1 MMTSS
6 NESPPGIAR
15 KLGGMLSRVLGA
27 ALLVGFAAWSELA
40 ILFQSPLPRW
50 QRLGVAALI
59 ALILLAGA
67 LSVLAQAW
75 RRLVLPV
82 VLVVLIGMVSWWSSI
97 RPSDTR
103 DWTPDVSRKPLVTIK
118 GDDVEIRNVRNFAWK
133 TGEVAETEQ
142 WQDRIYSLSDLKGL
156 DVFVSTW
163 GDPRIAHIITS
174 FSFAAGP
181 PVAFSIEIRKEKGE
195 AYSSIAGFFKQYE
208 LVLVAADEADIIKVR
223 TNRRD
228 ETVSR
233 YRIDVKAENAAKLL
247 ASYAALSQ
255 DLNATPRWYH
265 TIFTNCT
272 TTVFSMLRSISPA
285 DFPFDRRVLVSGYL
299 PDYLYDIGFLDR
311 SQPLD
316 EIKRRADI
324 TQAAKLAETESNFS
338 TAIRR

>member
-1 MMTSS
+1 MVGLS
-6 NESPPGIAR
+6 ESPSGLLLRFSGVLFRA
-15 KLGGMLSRVLGA
+15 LGA
-27 ALLVGFAAWSELA
+27 VLLVGFAAWSELA
-40 ILFQSPLPRW
+40 ILFHSPLPQM
-50 QRLGVAALI
+50 QRLGVAALL
-59 ALILLAGA
+59 AVVLLAGA
-67 LSVLAQAW
+67 LSLLARAW

-103 DWTPDVSRKPLVTIK
+103 NWMPEVARKPLITIK
-118 GDDVEIRNVRNFAWK
+118 GDDVEMRNVRNFVWK
-133 TGEVAETEQ
+133 TGEVAEQEL
-142 WQDRIYSLSDLKGL
+142 WQDRIYSLSDLKSL
-156 DVFVSTW
+156 DLFVSTW

-195 AYSSIAGFFKQYE
+195 AYSSVAGFFKQYE

-228 ETVSR
+228 ERVSR

-247 ASYAALSQ
+247 ATYATLSQ
-255 DLNATPRWYH
+255 ELNVTPRWYH
-265 TIFTNCT
+265 TIWTNCT

-285 DFPFDRRVLVSGYL
+285 DFPFDRRVLVSGNL

-311 SQPLD
+311 AHPL
-316 EIKRRADI
+316 EEVKRRADI
-324 TQAAKLAETESNFS
+324 TQAAKLAEGEANFS
-338 TAIRR
+338 AAIRR